1 MKARYGVVAPY
12 ILYVGNFLPHK
23 NVPTLLRAY
32 AALPGPVRTGHG
44 ALPEV
49 VADAGLRV
57 DASRETELAAAMVR
71 VLSDAGLSDDLR
83 RRGLA
88 RAPLYWSDRIAGR
101 VLALLDDVA
110 EANVRGPVGGPAAHL
125 AAPRRGRYHTVK
137 VPIVRSAKP
146 RSRSA
151 VASVR
156 SCSR

>member
-71 VLSDAGLSDDLR
+71 VLSDAGFPR
-83 RRGLA
+83 PVRGLRTCDSA
-88 RAPLYWSDRIAGR
+88 GRSDGRIQLTQQRFEIAGGQGNP
-101 VLALLDDVA
+101 LGAGHYA
-110 EANVRGPVGGPAAHL
+110 MHEIEAHGE
-125 AAPRRGRYHTVK
+125 
-137 VPIVRSAKP
+137 
-146 RSRSA
+146 
-151 VASVR
+151 
-156 SCSR
+156 